1 MTEASAE
8 APGGANDT
16 REAATGARAW
26 EDVKLDANAGE
37 KTHACIGGTERRENM
52 NKIADIVL
60 IERRD
65 SSE

>member
-1 MTEASAE
+1 MTEASAK
-8 APGGANDT
+8 ALGGAKDT
-16 REAATGARAW
+16 RGAPRRARARA
-26 EDVKLDANAGE
+26 DVKPDANAGA

-52 NKIADIVL
+52 KIADIVL